1 MRRYFIDTNIFI
13 DILMRRDEKRFIQCS
28 RFFKQVK
35 SNKIKAVTGNV
46 VLAELIWTLKSFYG
60 IGKEE
65 IVRRIKSIIK
75 LRGIKLIDGYESMKA
90 INLYL
95 LRPIKYIDALIA
107 SIKPIQEKKWTVVS
121 FDKDFDRIG
130 VNRKEPGKICLT

>member
-1 MRRYFIDTNIFI
+1 MKRYFVDTNVFI
-13 DILMRRDEKRFIQCS
+13 DIVMKRDEKRFRQCS
-28 RFFKQVK
+28 RFFQKVK
-35 SNKIKAVTGNV
+35 LNKIKAVTGNV

-65 IVRRIKSIIK
+65 IARRIKSIIK
-75 LRGIKLIDGYESMKA
+75 LRGIKLVDNYDSLRAID
-90 INLYL
+90 LYQSKS
-95 LRPIKYIDALIA
+95 IKYIDALIA

-130 VNRKEPGKICLT
+130 VNRKEPGKI

>member
-1 MRRYFIDTNIFI
+1 MMRRYFIDTNIFI

-28 RFFKQVK
+28 RFFQKVK
-35 SNKIKAVTGNV
+35 LNKIKAATGNV

-75 LRGIKLIDGYESMKA
+75 LRGIKLVDNYDPLRAID
-90 INLYL
+90 LYQSKS
-95 LRPIKYIDALIA
+95 IKYIDALIA
-107 SIKPIQEKKWTVVS
+107 SIRPIQEKKWTVVS
-121 FDKDFDRIG
+121 FDKDFDRIA
-130 VNRKEPGKICLT
+130 VNRKEPGKI

>member
-1 MRRYFIDTNIFI
+1 MMRRYFIDTNIFI

-28 RFFKQVK
+28 RFFQKVK
-35 SNKIKAVTGNV
+35 LNKIKAATGNV

-75 LRGIKLIDGYESMKA
+75 LRGIKLVDNYDPLRAID
-90 INLYL
+90 LYQSKS
-95 LRPIKYIDALIA
+95 IKYIDALIA
-107 SIKPIQEKKWTVVS
+107 SIRPIQEKKWTVVS
-121 FDKDFDRIG
+121 FDKDFDRIA
-130 VNRKEPGKICLT
+130 VNRKEPREI